1 MKRPVRLSFRAK
13 SFLTAWLSF
22 VCYAAFAAEE
32 DIPKLRPPHD
42 ELQPSFWELHGWWT
56 IAGAVLVLAVLAFFI
71 VWLRRPKP
79 DEITPP
85 EILARRALEAL
96 RGRAEDAALVVEVTR
111 ILRRYILLAFGLA
124 PDELTTAEIRRVL
137 QHSNPVSP
145 DLAAAL
151 TDFLRECDERKFAP
165 APPPPPQT
173 GAVDRALALLEKVE
187 ASRRQPLQAAPP
199 VTESGPVSSA
209 AS

>member
-1 MKRPVRLSFRAK
+1 MKRPARFSFRAK
-13 SFLTAWLSF
+13 SFLAACLSF
-22 VCYAAFAAEE
+22 VCCATFAAEE

-56 IAGAVLVLAVLAFFI
+56 VAGIVLVLAALEFFI

-79 DEITPP
+79 DVLTPP
-85 EILARRALEAL
+85 EILARRALENL
-96 RGRAEDAALVVEVTR
+96 RGRTEDAALVVEVTR

-145 DLAAAL
+145 DLAAAI

-165 APPPPPQT
+165 APRLPQT
-173 GAVDRALALLEKVE
+173 GAVDRALALLEQVE
-187 ASRRQPLQAAPP
+187 TSRRQKPQSVST
-199 VTESGPVSSA
+199 VTGSGPVSSS